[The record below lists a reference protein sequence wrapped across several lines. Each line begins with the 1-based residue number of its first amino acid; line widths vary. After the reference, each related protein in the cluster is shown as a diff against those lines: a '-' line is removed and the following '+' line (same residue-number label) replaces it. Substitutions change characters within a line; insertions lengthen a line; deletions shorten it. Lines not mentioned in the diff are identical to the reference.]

1 MNNNSAR
8 IHSILSNA
16 IKNKGSASFIASG
29 GSSPVPIFK
38 DLSTSNLD
46 WANIEVT
53 LVDDRSVN
61 KSHVDSNEKLLNDNL
76 FVNKASN
83 ASFISLKSDPSE
95 VYKINQPFDLMLLG
109 MGEDAHFASLFPS
122 MINTNIEYFNIDS
135 KPEIIYTEPMGSP
148 LHERISMNLAMILNS
163 KNIILLVSNAKKL
176 DVLTRAKTNKNL
188 PLYYL
193 LNQKLVDIEI
203 LKTY

>member
-8 IHSILSNA
+8 IYSILSNA

-38 DLSTSNLD
+38 DLSASNLD

-176 DVLTRAKTNKNL
+176 DVLTKAKTNKNL

-193 LNQKLVDIEI
+193 FNQKLVDIEI

>member
-29 GSSPVPIFK
+29 GSSPIPIFK

-61 KSHVDSNEKLLNDNL
+61 KSHADSNEKLLNDNL

-95 VYKINQPFDLMLLG
+95 VYRINQPFDLMLLG

-163 KNIILLVSNAKKL
+163 KNIILLVSNSKKL
-176 DVLTRAKTNKNL
+176 DVLTKAKTDKNL

>member
-8 IHSILSNA
+8 ILSILSNA

-53 LVDDRSVN
+53 LVDDRFVN
-61 KSHVDSNEKLLNDNL
+61 KSHVDSNEKLLNENL
-76 FVNKASN
+76 LVNKASN

-176 DVLTRAKTNKNL
+176 DVLTKAKKNKNL

-193 LNQKLVDIEI
+193 FNQKLVDIEI

>member
-53 LVDDRSVN
+53 LVDDRFVN
-61 KSHVDSNEKLLNDNL
+61 KSHVDSNEKLLNENL

-95 VYKINQPFDLMLLG
+95 VYKIKQPFDLMLLG

-135 KPEIIYTEPMGSP
+135 KPEIIYTEPLGSP

-163 KNIILLVSNAKKL
+163 KNIILLVSNSKKL
-176 DVLTRAKTNKNL
+176 DVLTKAKTDKNL

-203 LKTY
+203 LRTY

>member
-38 DLSTSNLD
+38 DLSASNLD

-61 KSHVDSNEKLLNDNL
+61 KNHVDSNEKLLNDNL

-95 VYKINQPFDLMLLG
+95 VYKIKQPFDLMLLG

-135 KPEIIYTEPMGSP
+135 KPEIIYTEPLGSP

-176 DVLTRAKTNKNL
+176 DVLTKAKKNKNL

-193 LNQKLVDIEI
+193 FNQKLVDIEI

>member
-38 DLSTSNLD
+38 DLSASNLD

-61 KSHVDSNEKLLNDNL
+61 KSHADSNEKLLNDNL

-176 DVLTRAKTNKNL
+176 DVLTKAKTNKNL

-193 LNQKLVDIEI
+193 FNQKLVDIEI

>member
-38 DLSTSNLD
+38 DLSASNLD

-61 KSHVDSNEKLLNDNL
+61 KNHVDSNEKLLNDNL

-176 DVLTRAKTNKNL
+176 DVLTKAKTNTNL

-193 LNQKLVDIEI
+193 FNQKLVDIEI

>member
-1 MNNNSAR
+1 MNNNSSR

-61 KSHVDSNEKLLNDNL
+61 KNHVDSNEKLLNDNL

-176 DVLTRAKTNKNL
+176 DVLTKAKTNKNL

-193 LNQKLVDIEI
+193 FNQKLVDIEI

>member
-61 KSHVDSNEKLLNDNL
+61 KSHVDSNEKLLNENL

-176 DVLTRAKTNKNL
+176 DVLTKAKTNKNL

-193 LNQKLVDIEI
+193 FNQKLVDIEI

>member
-29 GSSPVPIFK
+29 GSSPVPIFN

-61 KSHVDSNEKLLNDNL
+61 KSHIDSNEKLLNENL

-95 VYKINQPFDLMLLG
+95 VYKIKQPFDLMLLG

-122 MINTNIEYFNIDS
+122 MINTNIEYFNINS
-135 KPEIIYTEPMGSP
+135 KPEIIYSEPLGSP

-163 KNIILLVSNAKKL
+163 KNIILLVSNSKKL
-176 DVLTRAKTNKNL
+176 DVLTKAKTNKNL

-193 LNQKLVDIEI
+193 FNQKLVDIEI

>member
-61 KSHVDSNEKLLNDNL
+61 KSHADSNEKLLNDNL

-176 DVLTRAKTNKNL
+176 DVLTKAKTNKNL

-193 LNQKLVDIEI
+193 FNQKLVDIEI

>member
-38 DLSTSNLD
+38 DLSASNLD

-61 KSHVDSNEKLLNDNL
+61 KSHVDSNEKLLNENL

-95 VYKINQPFDLMLLG
+95 VHKIKQPFDLMLLG

-135 KPEIIYTEPMGSP
+135 KPEIIYTEPLGSP

-163 KNIILLVSNAKKL
+163 KNIILLVSNSKKL
-176 DVLTRAKTNKNL
+176 DVLTKAKTNKNL

-193 LNQKLVDIEI
+193 FNQKLVDIEI

>member
-53 LVDDRSVN
+53 LVDDRFVN
-61 KSHVDSNEKLLNDNL
+61 KSHVDSNEKLLNENL
-76 FVNKASN
+76 LVNKASN

-95 VYKINQPFDLMLLG
+95 VHKIKQPFDLMLLG

-122 MINTNIEYFNIDS
+122 RKNAIVISFDLFVLQKVCKYFLSMFKKKKAKHRVVIGMIYFTIN
-135 KPEIIYTEPMGSP
+135 EA
-148 LHERISMNLAMILNS
+148 ISIVFS
-163 KNIILLVSNAKKL
+163 S
-176 DVLTRAKTNKNL
+176 T
-188 PLYYL
+188 
-193 LNQKLVDIEI
+193 
-203 LKTY
+203 

>member
-38 DLSTSNLD
+38 DLSASNLD

-176 DVLTRAKTNKNL
+176 DVLTKAKTNKNL

-193 LNQKLVDIEI
+193 FNQKLVDIVI

>member
-38 DLSTSNLD
+38 DLSASNLD

-176 DVLTRAKTNKNL
+176 EVLTKAKTNKNL

>member
-16 IKNKGSASFIASG
+16 IKNKGGASFISRG

-61 KSHVDSNEKLLNDNL
+61 KSHVDSNEKLLNENL
-76 FVNKASN
+76 LVNKASN

-95 VYKINQPFDLMLLG
+95 VYKIKQPFDLMLLG

-135 KPEIIYTEPMGSP
+135 KPEIIYTEPLGSP

-163 KNIILLVSNAKKL
+163 KNIILLVSNSKKL
-176 DVLTRAKTNKNL
+176 DVLTKAKTNKNL

-193 LNQKLVDIEI
+193 FNQKLVDIEI

>member
-38 DLSTSNLD
+38 DLSASNLD

-176 DVLTRAKTNKNL
+176 DVLTKAKKNKNL

-193 LNQKLVDIEI
+193 FNQKLVDIEI

>member
-46 WANIEVT
+46 WANIEVN

-61 KSHVDSNEKLLNDNL
+61 KSHVDSNEKLLNENL

-95 VYKINQPFDLMLLG
+95 VYKIKQPFDLMLLG

-135 KPEIIYTEPMGSP
+135 KPEIIYTEPLGSP

-163 KNIILLVSNAKKL
+163 KNIILLVSNSKKL
-176 DVLTRAKTNKNL
+176 DVLTKAKTDKNL

-203 LKTY
+203 LRTY

>member
-38 DLSTSNLD
+38 DLSASNLD

-176 DVLTRAKTNKNL
+176 DVLAKAKKNKDL

-193 LNQKLVDIEI
+193 FNQKLVDIEI

>member
-1 MNNNSAR
+1 
-8 IHSILSNA
+8 
-16 IKNKGSASFIASG
+16 
-29 GSSPVPIFK
+29 
-38 DLSTSNLD
+38 
-46 WANIEVT
+46 
-53 LVDDRSVN
+53 VN

-176 DVLTRAKTNKNL
+176 DVLTKAKTNKNL

-193 LNQKLVDIEI
+193 FNQKLVDIEI

>member
-38 DLSTSNLD
+38 DLSASNLD

-176 DVLTRAKTNKNL
+176 DVLTKAKTNKNL

>member
-38 DLSTSNLD
+38 DLSASNLD

-163 KNIILLVSNAKKL
+163 KNIILLVSNSKKL
-176 DVLTRAKTNKNL
+176 DVLTKAKTDKNL

-203 LKTY
+203 LRTY

>member
-16 IKNKGSASFIASG
+16 IKTKGSASFIASG
-29 GSSPVPIFK
+29 GSSPVTIFN
-38 DLSTSNLD
+38 DLSASNLD

-61 KSHVDSNEKLLNDNL
+61 KSHVDSNEKLLNENL

-83 ASFISLKSDPSE
+83 ASFISLKSDPTE
-95 VYKINQPFDLMLLG
+95 VYKIKQPFDLMLLG
-109 MGEDAHFASLFPS
+109 MGEDGHFASLFPS

-135 KPEIIYTEPMGSP
+135 KPEIIYSEPLGSP

-163 KNIILLVSNAKKL
+163 KNIILLVSNSKKL
-176 DVLTRAKTNKNL
+176 DVLTKAKTNKNL

-193 LNQKLVDIEI
+193 INQKLVDIEI

>member
-38 DLSTSNLD
+38 DLSASNLD

-95 VYKINQPFDLMLLG
+95 VYKIKQPFDLMLLG

-176 DVLTRAKTNKNL
+176 DVLTKAKKNKNL

-193 LNQKLVDIEI
+193 FNQKLVDIEI

>member
-38 DLSTSNLD
+38 DLSASNLD

-163 KNIILLVSNAKKL
+163 KNIILLVSNSKKL
-176 DVLTRAKTNKNL
+176 DVLTKAKTDKNL

>member
-1 MNNNSAR
+1 MNNNSVR

-29 GSSPVPIFK
+29 GSSPVPIFN

-176 DVLTRAKTNKNL
+176 DVLTKAKKNKNL

-193 LNQKLVDIEI
+193 FNQKLVDIEI

>member
-53 LVDDRSVN
+53 LVDDRFVN
-61 KSHVDSNEKLLNDNL
+61 KSHVDSNEKLLNENL
-76 FVNKASN
+76 LVNKASN
-83 ASFISLKSDPSE
+83 ASFISLKSDTSE
-95 VYKINQPFDLMLLG
+95 VYKIKQPFDLMLLG

-135 KPEIIYTEPMGSP
+135 KPEIIYTEPLGSP

-163 KNIILLVSNAKKL
+163 KNIILLVSNSKKL
-176 DVLTRAKTNKNL
+176 DVLTKAKTDKNL

-203 LKTY
+203 LRTY

>member
-38 DLSTSNLD
+38 DLSASNLD

-61 KSHVDSNEKLLNDNL
+61 KSHADSNEKLLNDNL

-176 DVLTRAKTNKNL
+176 DVLTKAKKNKNL

-193 LNQKLVDIEI
+193 FNQKLVDIEI

>member
-163 KNIILLVSNAKKL
+163 KNIILLVSNSKKL
-176 DVLTRAKTNKNL
+176 DVLTKAKTDKNL

-203 LKTY
+203 LRTY

>member
-38 DLSTSNLD
+38 DLSVSNLD

-61 KSHVDSNEKLLNDNL
+61 KSHIDSNEKLLNDNL

-148 LHERISMNLAMILNS
+148 LYERISMNLAMILNS

-176 DVLTRAKTNKNL
+176 DVLTKAKTNKNL

-193 LNQKLVDIEI
+193 FNQKLVDIEI

>member
-29 GSSPVPIFK
+29 GSSPVPIFN

-61 KSHVDSNEKLLNDNL
+61 KSHIDSNEKLLNENL
-76 FVNKASN
+76 FINKASN

-176 DVLTRAKTNKNL
+176 DVLTKAKTNKNL

-193 LNQKLVDIEI
+193 FNQKLVDIEI

>member
-53 LVDDRSVN
+53 LVDDRFVN
-61 KSHVDSNEKLLNDNL
+61 KSHVDSNEKLLNENL
-76 FVNKASN
+76 LVNKASN

-135 KPEIIYTEPMGSP
+135 KP
-148 LHERISMNLAMILNS
+148 
-163 KNIILLVSNAKKL
+163 
-176 DVLTRAKTNKNL
+176 
-188 PLYYL
+188 
-193 LNQKLVDIEI
+193 
-203 LKTY
+203 

>member
-38 DLSTSNLD
+38 DLSASNLD

-83 ASFISLKSDPSE
+83 ASFISLKSEPSE

-176 DVLTRAKTNKNL
+176 DVLTKAKTNKNL

-193 LNQKLVDIEI
+193 FNQKLVDIEI

>member
-76 FVNKASN
+76 LVNKASN

-95 VYKINQPFDLMLLG
+95 VYKIKQPFDLMLLG

-135 KPEIIYTEPMGSP
+135 KPEIIYTEPLGSP

-163 KNIILLVSNAKKL
+163 KNIILLVSNSKKL
-176 DVLTRAKTNKNL
+176 DVLTKAKTNKNL

-193 LNQKLVDIEI
+193 FNQKLVDIEI

>member
-29 GSSPVPIFK
+29 GSSPVPIFN

-61 KSHVDSNEKLLNDNL
+61 KSHIDSNEKLLNENL

-135 KPEIIYTEPMGSP
+135 KPEIIYTEPLGSP

-163 KNIILLVSNAKKL
+163 KNIILLVSNSKKL
-176 DVLTRAKTNKNL
+176 DVLTKAKTNKNL

-193 LNQKLVDIEI
+193 FNQKLVDIEI

>member
-38 DLSTSNLD
+38 DLSASNLD

-163 KNIILLVSNAKKL
+163 KNIILLVSNSKKL
-176 DVLTRAKTNKNL
+176 DVLTKAKTNKNL

-193 LNQKLVDIEI
+193 FNQKLVDIEI

>member
-16 IKNKGSASFIASG
+16 IKNKGFASFIASG

-38 DLSTSNLD
+38 DLSASNLD

-163 KNIILLVSNAKKL
+163 KNIILLVSNSKKL
-176 DVLTRAKTNKNL
+176 DVLTKAKTDKNL

-203 LKTY
+203 LRTY

>member
-38 DLSTSNLD
+38 DLSASNLD

-135 KPEIIYTEPMGSP
+135 KPEIIYTEPLGSP

-176 DVLTRAKTNKNL
+176 EVLTKAKTNKNL